1 MKIRSK
7 NIITVLP
14 IAAQD
19 GLDKYAGI
27 MRYINEH
34 DLDWNLIIDRL
45 DQSRET
51 APSNVDIESADG
63 TIIDGSAPEAM
74 RKAYIRTSYRPL
86 AAVDWQTLENLSGRR
101 NTVCINADDKAIAD
115 AAFKAITSNGR
126 CASIAFMPALR
137 ALGWSKLRGRRLQEL
152 TRKSDIAFFGLS
164 ADRPLEAQ
172 LRALPKPA
180 AVFAA
185 NDRAAE
191 KVLKAAVREDIAV
204 PQDLSVLG
212 VDNSR
217 FICLHS
223 HPPLS
228 SIQPDFEAAGYKAAA
243 AIAAM
248 LEKRKYERKQTYG
261 VKNVIRRQS
270 LEPFGTAGRLVQ
282 RARAI
287 IGDSYT
293 RKERI
298 DEIAARVKVS
308 RRLLDRRFRQITG
321 KSILETITELRIE
334 EACRLLR
341 TTDIP
346 ISHICNTCALGSG
359 TYPQR
364 LFRRHMGMT
373 MREYRTQNRQP
384 AAKARQSALP
394 TDCTAAFRYTGS
406 GSGFSIEGFASAK
419 RRSPSAVGL
428 PPPS

>member
-1 MKIRSK
+1 MKTSSR
-7 NIITVLP
+7 NIIVVLP
-14 IAAQD
+14 ISAQD

-45 DQSRET
+45 DQARDI
-51 APSNVDIESADG
+51 APSNPDIESADG
-63 TIIDGSAPEAM
+63 TIIDGAATEAV
-74 RKAYIRTSYRPL
+74 RETYVRTAHRPL
-86 AAVDWQTLENLSGRR
+86 VAIDWQSKEKLAGRK
-101 NTVCINADDKAIAD
+101 NTVCINADDKAIAE
-115 AAFKAITSNGR
+115 AAFRTITANGR
-126 CASIAFMPALR
+126 YASIAFMPALR
-137 ALGWSKLRGRRLQEL
+137 DLGWSVLRCRRFEEL
-152 TRKSDIAFFGLS
+152 TRRSGIQFFKFS
-164 ADRPLEAQ
+164 NTKPLEAQ
-172 LRALPKPA
+172 LRAVPKPA

-185 NDRAAE
+185 NDRAGE
-191 KVLKAAVREDIAV
+191 RVLKAAAREDIAI

-248 LEKRKYERKQTYG
+248 LEKRRSGLRQSYG

-270 LEPFGTAGRLVQ
+270 LESFGSAGRLIQ
-282 RARAI
+282 RAKAI
-287 IGDSYT
+287 IYDSYT
-293 RKERI
+293 RKEKI
-298 DEIAARVKVS
+298 DAIAARIKVS
-308 RRLLDRRFRQITG
+308 RRLLDRRFRQVTG

-346 ISHICNTCALGSG
+346 ISHICNACALGSG

-364 LFRRHMGMT
+364 LFRRRLGMT
-373 MREYRTQNRQP
+373 MREYR
-384 AAKARQSALP
+384 
-394 TDCTAAFRYTGS
+394 
-406 GSGFSIEGFASAK
+406 K
-419 RRSPSAVGL
+419 RERSNDLG
-428 PPPS
+428 